1 MKSAGIYHRKGRY
14 LVHAQAST
22 TEGLLIF
29 SAPTFTFEDNVEPV
43 ELGRAIVVA
52 LDAFRPGVRHPRTSA
67 EWKAVLAALLALGGV
82 KTYST
87 FCRSARCV
95 SIKEESGRVVLTPTR
110 NLGARGGFDP
120 DLANQLFT
128 TRDDPAR
135 LGAAVVE
142 ACRLST

>member
-14 LVHAQAST
+14 LVHAKAST
-22 TEGLLIF
+22 TEGLVVF
-29 SAPTFTFEDNVEPV
+29 SEPTFTFEDNVEPD

-52 LDAFRPGVRHPRTSA
+52 LDAFRAGVRHPRTSA
-67 EWKAVLAALLALGGV
+67 EWKAVLVALLALGGV

-87 FCRSARCV
+87 FCKSARCV
-95 SIKEESGRVVLTPTR
+95 NIEEESERVVLTPTR
-110 NLGARGGFDP
+110 NLGARGGFDL

-128 TRDDPAR
+128 TRNDPAR
-135 LGAAVVE
+135 LGAAAAE